1 MPDWW
6 SLTSLQKE
14 KCQRKGPEIRRNDDD
29 DDDDNDANNNS
40 KNAWFESRQM
50 YRMS

>member
-6 SLTSLQKE
+6 SLPLLQKE

-29 DDDDNDANNNS
+29 DDNDDNNS
-40 KNAWFESRQM
+40 YKNAWFESRQM